1 MFNSKD
7 ILARLQAGERIED
20 IAQSAADAL
29 NSAKAEYDKIEAE
42 KKAAAAK
49 AEAEKKALQKRKE
62 QGASD
67 LVTAFAKFINEFYPS
82 VLSTDDLADFHRAFD
97 PAQLVEAFDQAV
109 KELKNISAVAEA
121 LKEGNGEA
129 TVKLTGKD
137 AQAAED
143 VINKF
148 LRENNLF

>member
-49 AEAEKKALQKRKE
+49 AEAEKKVLQEKKE
-62 QGASD
+62 QGATN
-67 LVTAFAKFINEFYPS
+67 LVATFIEFVNEFYPYIFGG
-82 VLSTDDLADFHRAFD
+82 DELADFYKAFD
-97 PAQLVEAFDQAV
+97 PAQLVEAFDQAAE
-109 KELKNISAVAEA
+109 ELKKIPAVAKA

-129 TVKLTGKD
+129 TVKLTGQD
-137 AQAAED
+137 AKTAED
-143 VINKF
+143 TINKF
-148 LRENNLF
+148 LRENHLF

>member
-49 AEAEKKALQKRKE
+49 AEAEKKALQKKKE
-62 QGASD
+62 QS
-67 LVTAFAKFINEFYPS
+67 VTGIVSGIVDYINQFYP
-82 VLSTDDLADFHRAFD
+82 TFFDADDIAEFHRSFD
-97 PAQLVEAFDQAV
+97 AGALVEAFDQTIEEIKKIPAV
-109 KELKNISAVAEA
+109 AKELK
-121 LKEGNGEA
+121 KGGDKT
-129 TVKLTGKD
+129 TVQLTGAD
-137 AQAAED
+137 AKAAED
-143 VINKF
+143 AINEF
-148 LRENNLF
+148 LRKNNLF

>member
-49 AEAEKKALQKRKE
+49 AEAEKKALQKKKE
-62 QGASD
+62 QS
-67 LVTAFAKFINEFYPS
+67 VTGIIGGIVDYINQFYP
-82 VLSTDDLADFHRAFD
+82 TFFDADDIAEFHKTFD
-97 PAQLVEAFDQAV
+97 PSAIVEAFDQTME
-109 KELKNISAVAEA
+109 ELKNIPAIAEA
-121 LKEGNGEA
+121 LKKGA
-129 TVKLTGKD
+129 PKTTVKLSGED
-137 AQAAED
+137 AKQAED
-143 VINKF
+143 VFNKF
-148 LRENNLF
+148 FAENNIF

>member
-1 MFNSKD
+1 MFDSKD

-20 IAQSAADAL
+20 IAQKAADAL

-49 AEAEKKALQKRKE
+49 AEAEKKALQKKKE

-67 LVTAFAKFINEFYPS
+67 LITAFAEFVSEFYPCI
-82 VLSTDDLADFHRAFD
+82 LGADDLADFHRAFD
-97 PAQLVEAFDQAV
+97 PSLFVKALDEAAEEI
-109 KELKNISAVAEA
+109 KKIPAVAEA
-121 LKEGNGEA
+121 LKKDSDEI

-137 AQAAED
+137 AKAAED
-143 VINKF
+143 AINAF
-148 LRENNLF
+148 LAKNNLF